1 MFDAEPSRPTTKDH
15 GTFVVF
21 LSLYLLLLAFFIIL
35 YSISTFEEERT
46 AAALGSVTATFATSK
61 YSRAESEY
69 LPATDGT
76 RLAPPELLERTAE
89 LVKTAFPVA
98 EVEVVTPNRVIE
110 ISLPTES
117 LFFEGE
123 ARLRPEAAAI
133 LRGIAD
139 LLGRHP
145 PGLRYE
151 TEILVGSPWTTERD
165 LKKGQTLEIA
175 RAGAFA
181 RELGSHGLPG
191 SRMAVGLN
199 QGEPERVRLL
209 IHVRSE
215 DDPKVDFR
223 QIAP

>member
-1 MFDAEPSRPTTKDH
+1 MFQAEPSPRTTWDH
-15 GTFVVF
+15 RIFVVF
-21 LSLYLLLLAFFIIL
+21 LSLYLLLLAFFIL
-35 YSISTFEEERT
+35 LQSISTFEEDKSG
-46 AAALGSVTATFATSK
+46 AALRSVTATFATNEVN
-61 YSRAESEY
+61 RAESEF

-98 EVEVVTPNRVIE
+98 MVEEVTPNRVIE

-117 LFFEGE
+117 LFVEGE
-123 ARLRPEAAAI
+123 ARLRPEATAI
-133 LRGIAD
+133 LKGIAD

-165 LKKGQTLEIA
+165 LESGETLEIA

-181 RELGSHGLPG
+181 RELGTDGLPG
-191 SRMAVGLN
+191 SRMAVGLD

-209 IHVRSE
+209 FYVRSE

-223 QIAP
+223 QVAP